1 MASFAQFG
9 NDLYTGRR
17 QINFIGR
24 RRLWYSITAVLL
36 IIAALGVFGRG
47 LNRSLEF
54 TGGAELRVPSVTNL
68 DNYDSRAKDVVQKAT
83 GSDDNLIVTKVG
95 AKDIRIQTEDLGGG
109 GAATTEK
116 VKDAL
121 AKEFKVAPESINSSF
136 IGPSWGKQVTNKAIV
151 SLLWFIGLLS
161 IVLAIYFRTWKMA
174 LAAIVAVLHDLFFT
188 VGIYALTGFE
198 ISPATMIGFLTIL
211 GYSIYDTVVVFDKVR
226 ENTHEA
232 LSTGHRNYDQ
242 AANYAVNQTLVR
254 SINTTIVALLPIAA
268 ILVVGFTL
276 LGPGTLLDLSLALF
290 IGIAVGAYS
299 SIFIATPLLA
309 DLRRGEPMMKELA
322 RRARAYQTSQRSA
335 LTEANTPKASP
346 GESASGVVEPE
357 RAAAAAAAR
366 ATRTKK
372 RDTHPLARLDSD
384 SKSR

>member
-24 RRLWYSITAVLL
+24 RKLWYGITAVLL
-36 IIAALGVFGRG
+36 LIAALGLFGRG
-47 LNRSLEF
+47 LNLSLEF
-54 TGGAELRVPSVTNL
+54 SGGAELKVRGVTNTQNF
-68 DNYDSRAKDVVQKAT
+68 DTRAQDAVHQAT
-83 GSDDNLIVTKVG
+83 GTEDNLIVTKLG
-95 AKDIRIQTEDLGGG
+95 DRDIRIQTEKLGNGTA
-109 GAATTEK
+109 AATEE
-116 VKDAL
+116 VRGAL
-121 AKEFKVAPESINSSF
+121 AKEFGVPAAQIDSQF
-136 IGPSWGKQVTNKAIV
+136 IGPSWGETVTRKAV
-151 SLLWFIGLLS
+151 QALLWFLALLS
-161 IVLAIYFRTWKMA
+161 VVLALYFRTWKMA
-174 LAAIVAVLHDLFFT
+174 LAAIVAVIHDLFFT

-198 ISPATMIGFLTIL
+198 VSPATMIGFLTIL

-232 LSTGHRNYDQ
+232 FVTGQRNYDQ

-254 SINTTIVALLPIAA
+254 SINTTVVALLPIGA
-268 ILVVGFTL
+268 ILVVGFTM
-276 LGPGTLLDLSLALF
+276 LGPGTLLDLSLSLF

-309 DLRRGEPMMKELA
+309 DLRRGEPAIKELA
-322 RRARAYQTSQRSA
+322 ARAKAYQTSQRAA
-335 LTEANTPKASP
+335 LTEADTPRATP

-372 RDTHPLARLDSD
+372 RETHPLARLDRD
-384 SKSR
+384 RDR